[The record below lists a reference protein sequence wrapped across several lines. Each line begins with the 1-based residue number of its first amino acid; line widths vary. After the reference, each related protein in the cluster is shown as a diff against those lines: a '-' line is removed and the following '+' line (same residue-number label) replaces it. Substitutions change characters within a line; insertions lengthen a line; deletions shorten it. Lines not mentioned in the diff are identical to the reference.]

1 VERIEMPLMVT
12 LRNCRRIFIFL
23 TFLGLAF
30 AGIFNFSE
38 NVFDLLRFPLRTE
51 LKIIATKPFIQ
62 LIAKKP
68 VSLVFFS
75 PAEGFWMH
83 LKASMIVAL
92 IISLP
97 VIFRL
102 LWRFIAP
109 GLTVKEKKYVVP
121 FIVTATFLFLIGAAF
136 CFTIILP
143 FALTFLLGYE
153 VEHMAPMLS
162 VGSYMDFCLK
172 FILAFWSF
180 LNFPSSLFCLCV
192 SQWQLRSS

>member
-1 VERIEMPLMVT
+1 MVHLT
-12 LRNCRRIFIFL
+12 ELRRRIFVSL
-23 TFLGLAF
+23 AFLGLAF

-83 LKASMIVAL
+83 LEASMIAAL

-97 VIFRL
+97 VIFHQ

-121 FIVTATFLFLIGAAF
+121 FIVTGLFF
-136 CFTIILP
+136 F
-143 FALTFLLGYE
+143 
-153 VEHMAPMLS
+153 
-162 VGSYMDFCLK
+162 
-172 FILAFWSF
+172 
-180 LNFPSSLFCLCV
+180 
-192 SQWQLRSS
+192 